1 MKILIFDVETTGLL
15 PKIIKNEDI
24 DKYPYIIQLSYIL
37 FDKDRNKI
45 EEKFDNY
52 IIIKRQIKKLLK
64 RLRIQKLKGCT
75 KI

>member
-1 MKILIFDVETTGLL
+1 MKILVFDVETTGLL

-45 EEKFDNY
+45 EEKFVFRRTVVQNSF
-52 IIIKRQIKKLLK
+52 IQQLNN
-64 RLRIQKLKGCT
+64 IQK
-75 KI
+75 KIRVY